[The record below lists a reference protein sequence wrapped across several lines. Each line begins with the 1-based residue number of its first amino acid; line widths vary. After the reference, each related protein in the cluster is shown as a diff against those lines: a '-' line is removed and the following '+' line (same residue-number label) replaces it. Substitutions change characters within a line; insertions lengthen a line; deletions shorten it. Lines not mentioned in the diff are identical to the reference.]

1 MSSLAQRAAVRPRT
15 TPPTPPA
22 GVDPDTAVLQLAGEV
37 RNEHALI
44 IGPNALDLMCALIRR
59 GAAEATLLRQGVRP
73 ERASA
78 DLAVATEI
86 ASTEQALS
94 VFTHAPG
101 RALTASG
108 RLILRTAADPTGR
121 LAQRIAEMLR
131 LQGFS
136 AVRARRAGDRT
147 LVTGILPWFGRLA
160 TA

>member
-1 MSSLAQRAAVRPRT
+1 MSTLAQRAAVRPRT

-22 GVDPDTAVLQLAGEV
+22 GADPDTALLQLAGEV

-59 GAAEATLLRQGVRP
+59 GAAEATMLRQGVRP
-73 ERASA
+73 ERATA
-78 DLAVATEI
+78 DLALATEI
-86 ASTEQALS
+86 GSPEQALA
-94 VFTHAPG
+94 VMAHAR

-121 LAQRIAEMLR
+121 LAQRVAEMLR
-131 LQGFS
+131 LHGFS

-147 LVTGILPWFGRLA
+147 LVIGVLPWFGPLT

>member
-22 GVDPDTAVLQLAGEV
+22 GVDPDTALLQLAGEV

-44 IGPNALDLMCALIRR
+44 IGPNTLDLMCALIRR

-94 VFTHAPG
+94 VLAHAR

-108 RLILRTAADPTGR
+108 RLIVRTAADPTGR

-131 LQGFS
+131 MQGFS

-147 LVTGILPWFGRLA
+147 LVTGVLPWFGPLT

>member
-22 GVDPDTAVLQLAGEV
+22 GVDPDTALLQLAGEV

-73 ERASA
+73 ERATA
-78 DLAVATEI
+78 DLTVATEV
-86 ASTEQALS
+86 ASLEQAIS
-94 VFTHAPG
+94 VLDHAR

-147 LVTGILPWFGRLA
+147 LVTGVLPWFGPL
-160 TA
+160 TTV

>member
-1 MSSLAQRAAVRPRT
+1 MSTLAQRAAVRPRT
-15 TPPTPPA
+15 TPPTPPV
-22 GVDPDTAVLQLAGEV
+22 GVDPDTALLQLAGEL

-59 GAAEATLLRQGVRP
+59 GATEATLLRQGVRP
-73 ERASA
+73 ERATA

-94 VFTHAPG
+94 VMAHAR

-108 RLILRTAADPTGR
+108 RLILRTTAEPTGR
-121 LAQRIAEMLR
+121 LAQRVAETLR
-131 LQGFS
+131 LQGFA
-136 AVRARRAGDRT
+136 AVRTRRTGERT
-147 LVTGILPWFGRLA
+147 LVTGILPGFGPLT

>member
-22 GVDPDTAVLQLAGEV
+22 GVDPDTALLQLAGEV

-44 IGPNALDLMCALIRR
+44 IGPNALDLMCTLIRR
-59 GAAEATLLRQGVRP
+59 GVAEATLLRQGVRP

-78 DLAVATEI
+78 DLTLATEI
-86 ASTEQALS
+86 GSPEQTLS
-94 VFTHAPG
+94 VLAHAR

-108 RLILRTAADPTGR
+108 RLILRTTADPTGR
-121 LAQRIAEMLR
+121 LAKRVAEMLR
-131 LQGFS
+131 MQSFT

-147 LVTGILPWFGRLA
+147 LVTGVLPWFA
-160 TA
+160 PPTTA

>member
-1 MSSLAQRAAVRPRT
+1 MSTLAQRAAVRPRT

-59 GAAEATLLRQGVRP
+59 GATEATLLRQGVRP
-73 ERASA
+73 ERATA
-78 DLAVATEI
+78 DLTVATEV
-86 ASTEQALS
+86 ASLEQAIS
-94 VFTHAPG
+94 VLDHAR

-108 RLILRTAADPTGR
+108 RLILRITADPTER
-121 LAQRIAEMLR
+121 LAKRVATMLR

-147 LVTGILPWFGRLA
+147 LVTGVLPGFGPLT

>member
-22 GVDPDTAVLQLAGEV
+22 GVDPDTALLQLAGEV

-44 IGPNALDLMCALIRR
+44 IGPNSLDLMCALIRR
-59 GAAEATLLRQGVRP
+59 GVADATLLRQGVRP
-73 ERASA
+73 ERATA

-94 VFTHAPG
+94 VMAHAR

-108 RLILRTAADPTGR
+108 RLILRTTAEPTGR
-121 LAQRIAEMLR
+121 LAQRVAETLR
-131 LQGFS
+131 LQGFA
-136 AVRARRAGDRT
+136 AVRTRRTGERT
-147 LVTGILPWFGRLA
+147 LVTGILPGFGPLT

>member
-22 GVDPDTAVLQLAGEV
+22 GIDPDTAVLQLAGEV
-37 RNEHALI
+37 RNEHALL
-44 IGPNALDLMCALIRR
+44 IGPNALNLMCALIRR
-59 GAAEATLLRQGVRP
+59 GAAEATLLRQGIRP
-73 ERASA
+73 QRATA
-78 DLAVATEI
+78 DRAVATEI
-86 ASTEQALS
+86 ASPEQALS
-94 VFTHAPG
+94 VLAHAR

-136 AVRARRAGDRT
+136 AVRALRAGDRT
-147 LVTGILPWFGRLA
+147 LVTGVLPGFGPLTPA
-160 TA
+160 